1 MVFLVK
7 ECVRS
12 IGLLSFPWV
21 PCLLLLGIEGFS
33 FGKIFSPG
41 HNLIECEVKVLQLDS
56 LDTYCGIM
64 FSWLAPL

>member
-1 MVFLVK
+1 MVNRPTVFSLG
-7 ECVRS
+7 S
-12 IGLLSFPWV
+12 MSSFV
-21 PCLLLLGIEGFS
+21 GNRRFS
-33 FGKIFSPG
+33 FGIFFFSPG

>member
-1 MVFLVK
+1 MCAVNRPIVFSLG
-7 ECVRS
+7 S
-12 IGLLSFPWV
+12 MSSFV
-21 PCLLLLGIEGFS
+21 GNRRFS
-33 FGKIFSPG
+33 FGKFFSPG